1 MVNVIIE
8 NAVQIAETLVVTLI
22 GVLGAWLTA
31 KIGKREELK
40 NISAAADEATKA
52 AEKTVLE
59 LQQTTVEG
67 LKKASADGKLTK
79 DEIDELG
86 KLLIDGAL
94 AKMSDAAKGVLNAA
108 GVDLT
113 AIIKGAGEAMIA
125 KAKR

>member
-1 MVNVIIE
+1 MTNVIIE
-8 NAVQIAETLVVTLI
+8 NLVQIAATLLITLI

-40 NISAAADEATKA
+40 NISAATDEATKA

-79 DEIDELG
+79 DEITELG
-86 KLLIDGAL
+86 KLLIDGAM
-94 AKMSDAAKGVLNAA
+94 AKMSDTSKNLLNAA
-108 GVDLT
+108 GVDIS
-113 AIIKGAGEAMIA
+113 AIIRGAGEALIA
-125 KAKR
+125 RMK